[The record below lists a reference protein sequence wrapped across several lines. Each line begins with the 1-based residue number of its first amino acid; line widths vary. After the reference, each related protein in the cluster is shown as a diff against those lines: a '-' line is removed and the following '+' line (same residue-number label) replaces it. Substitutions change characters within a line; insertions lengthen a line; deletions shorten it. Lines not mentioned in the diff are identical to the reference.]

1 MLSIQ
6 NISKTFNPGTVNEKT
21 ALHDF
26 SLNLEPADF
35 VSIIGSNGRRQVHA
49 VQRGCRKLLCGRRQ
63 HLPGREGYHLHD
75 RA

>member
-26 SLNLEPADF
+26 SLNPGTADF
-35 VSIIGSNGRRQVHA
+35 VSIIGRMAPASPRCSTRLPEAFMWTKAASAWTGRIS
-49 VQRGCRKLLCGRRQ
+49 
-63 HLPGREGYHLHD
+63 PS
-75 RA
+75 

>member
-26 SLNLEPADF
+26 SLNLEPADLSPLSARTAPASPRCSMRLPEAF
-35 VSIIGSNGRRQVHA
+35 MWTKAASAWTGRIS
-49 VQRGCRKLLCGRRQ
+49 
-63 HLPGREGYHLHD
+63 PS
-75 RA
+75 